1 MLDKAAKIDMADMPA
16 QLAAEPANAAQA
28 RARYFNSGNAFNIKL
43 PPVPRRIFTE
53 AAAQALDPATPTGF
67 IACDQS
73 AAMACAFAATTPL
86 MLARYAV
93 VAAGDTL
100 EARFI
105 ATGAIWFVIAGS
117 GQCTI
122 AGETL
127 QFGRGD
133 VVLTPGG
140 GPATISAGATRVVLW
155 VVTNEPQLALDQALP
170 HPLVGGPVEPVHY
183 PADEI
188 TRQVEL
194 IYSATT
200 NDQTSG
206 IAVIFSSDRLE
217 AARNI
222 LPALTLSLNTL
233 PAGTHQRAHRHNS
246 AAITLVVGGEDCFS
260 MVDGQRC
267 DWSPWATLV
276 TPPGA
281 PHSHHNDGST
291 RALFLIVQDGA
302 LHYHARTMGF
312 AFLEEES
319 SSDDVSRK
327 PSASAQSR
335 TPAA

>member
-1 MLDKAAKIDMADMPA
+1 MLDKVAKIDMADMPA
-16 QLAAEPANAAQA
+16 QLAENPADAAQA

-43 PPVPRRIFTE
+43 PPVPGHIFTDP
-53 AAAQALDPATPTGF
+53 AAKALDPSTPTGL
-67 IACDQS
+67 ISCDQA
-73 AAMACAFAATTPL
+73 AAMDCAFAATTPL

-93 VAAGDTL
+93 VAAGETL
-100 EARFI
+100 DASFI
-105 ATGAIWFVIAGS
+105 ATGAIWFVIAGA
-117 GQCTI
+117 GQCTV

-127 QFGRGD
+127 HFGPGD
-133 VVLTPGG
+133 VFLTPGG
-140 GPATISAGATRVVLW
+140 TPAVLLSAGARAVLW
-155 VVTNEPQLALDQALP
+155 VVTNEPQLAVDQALP
-170 HPLVGGPVEPVHY
+170 HPPAGGPVEPVHY
-183 PADEI
+183 PAAEI
-188 TRQVEL
+188 ARQIEL

-222 LPALTLSLNTL
+222 LPTLTLSLNTL

-281 PHSHHNDGST
+281 PHSHHNDGPT

-312 AFLEEES
+312 TFLE
-319 SSDDVSRK
+319 
-327 PSASAQSR
+327 
-335 TPAA
+335 

>member
-1 MLDKAAKIDMADMPA
+1 MLDTVAKIDMADMPA
-16 QLAAEPANAAQA
+16 QLAENPADAAQA

-43 PPVPRRIFTE
+43 PPVPGHIFTDP
-53 AAAQALDPATPTGF
+53 ASMALDPSAPTGF
-67 IACDQS
+67 IACDQA
-73 AAMACAFAATTPL
+73 AAMDCAFAATTPL

-100 EARFI
+100 DARFL
-105 ATGAIWFVIAGS
+105 ATGAIWFVIAGA
-117 GQCTI
+117 GQCAV

-127 QFGRGD
+127 RFGPGD
-133 VVLTPGG
+133 VFLTPGG
-140 GPATISAGATRVVLW
+140 TPAVLSAAGERAVLW
-155 VVTNEPQLALDQALP
+155 VVTNEPQLAVDQALP
-170 HPLVGGPVEPVHY
+170 HPIAGGPVEPVHY
-183 PADEI
+183 PAAEI
-188 TRQVEL
+188 ARQIEL

-222 LPALTLSLNTL
+222 LPTLTLSLNTL

-267 DWSPWATLV
+267 AWSPWATLV

-281 PHSHHNDGST
+281 PHSHHNGGPT

-312 AFLEEES
+312 AFLE
-319 SSDDVSRK
+319 
-327 PSASAQSR
+327 
-335 TPAA
+335 